1 MRDVSRCVLCAV
13 GAQSVSSPNPTSNAV
28 LVGIPELMHSA
39 RMFSLSE
46 SECVL
51 ERVCE
56 CSRDRVSTSS
66 SFLSLGSSSPST
78 SDSSCSCFC
87 VWNLGMLE
95 QGIWSPL
102 CDPREAA
109 LDPSLAVFSL
119 LSLPSPRRRSLGTT
133 STVRGSSS
141 SMVSEESEVARE
153 NSTGVP
159 SSTQAL
165 GASLNTPVLV
175 LGSEV

>member
-1 MRDVSRCVLCAV
+1 MVFTST
-13 GAQSVSSPNPTSNAV
+13 GNYSSYT
-28 LVGIPELMHSA
+28 
-39 RMFSLSE
+39 
-46 SECVL
+46 
-51 ERVCE
+51 
-56 CSRDRVSTSS
+56 
-66 SFLSLGSSSPST
+66 
-78 SDSSCSCFC
+78 C

-119 LSLPSPRRRSLGTT
+119 LSLPSPRRRSLNKTSKESYFTGKKVKKLLKPKSSSHKKSPLTIPASCQLTLGTT

-175 LGSEV
+175 LGSAGGQTG